1 MKSIDAPALAQW
13 MSDAQRSPPQL
24 LDVREPWELALCH
37 IEGADAI
44 ALRNLPAELPRLDAG
59 RPIVCICHHGGRSA
73 HAAMFLARQG
83 FDVYN
88 LTGGIDA
95 WARQVDATMPTY

>member
-13 MSDAQRSPPQL
+13 MTDSQRSPPQV
-24 LDVREPWELALCH
+24 LDVREPWELAICR
-37 IEGADAI
+37 IEGSDSI
-44 ALRNLPAELPRLDAG
+44 PLRALPAELPRLDDG
-59 RPIVCICHHGGRSA
+59 RPVVCVCHHGGRSA

-88 LTGGIDA
+88 LIGGIDA
-95 WARQVDATMPTY
+95 WARQVDATMPKY